1 MYLKKCKKIILTI
14 IILLA
19 FFVYTSQIKILALS
33 PSDNDI
39 YEGIDVS
46 VYKGNIDYTKV
57 KQEGI
62 KIVYIKASEGAG
74 FVDPKFER
82 NYEEAKKNGLK
93 VGFYHYLT
101 ARTTSEAVEE
111 AEFFVSNIKGTNPD
125 CKIAMD
131 FEVFGDLSIDE
142 INKIS
147 EKFLDTV
154 QRLSGKECV
163 IYSDAFNASNTFNE
177 SLAKKYAIWVAD
189 YFVEEPANNGKWSS
203 WVGFQYTD
211 IGRVD
216 GINGS
221 VDRDYF
227 TNGILLN
234 NTSKIPTDTV
244 SNKNQKFKY
253 ITVKRDETLSKI
265 AEEYNTSY
273 EYLAKINNITNPN
286 LIFVGERLKIP
297 TFNNEIHDSS
307 HLLYTVKSGNTLSQI
322 ARRFK
327 VSVEKIVEIN
337 DIKNPNLIY
346 VGEVLRIPTIN
357 R

>member
-1 MYLKKCKKIILTI
+1 MRYKLLNCLL
-14 IILLA
+14 ILL
-19 FFVYTSQIKILALS
+19 VALS
-33 PSDNDI
+33 ITIPTFAFPPSNDEL
-39 YEGIDVS
+39 YNGIDVS
-46 VYKGNIDYTKV
+46 QWQGKIDF
-57 KQEGI
+57 KQVSKAGI
-62 KIVYIKASEGAG
+62 DIVYIRASEGSNYI
-74 FVDPKFER
+74 DPYFKE